1 MGIEGH
7 PFPTNT
13 VASSFQRGK
22 FKVLTSNRARE
33 ARIVYSERQILAN
46 EYHEIKKKQDQQN
59 SRCDCLETSKAGE
72 MRRCPIIRIL
82 LKKWQWQK
90 ERSDAS
96 RKGLLEIS
104 RDA

>member
-7 PFPTNT
+7 PFPANT

-46 EYHEIKKKQDQQN
+46 E
-59 SRCDCLETSKAGE
+59 
-72 MRRCPIIRIL
+72 
-82 LKKWQWQK
+82 
-90 ERSDAS
+90 
-96 RKGLLEIS
+96 
-104 RDA
+104 